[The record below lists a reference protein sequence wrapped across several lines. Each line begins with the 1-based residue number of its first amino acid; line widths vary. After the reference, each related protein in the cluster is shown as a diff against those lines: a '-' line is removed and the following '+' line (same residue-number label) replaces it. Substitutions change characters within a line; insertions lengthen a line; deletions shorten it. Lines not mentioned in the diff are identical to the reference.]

1 MSERYPVFFEKMISR
16 CVANMKAL
24 LPYEGNPHLS
34 GFEYLVSLKKIQI
47 TPNETGLLSNAN
59 LICLSNS
66 KNAVFCNR
74 VSILEFFKR
83 KPGIIFPHNNG
94 SSQEKGRE
102 IDSS

>member
-1 MSERYPVFFEKMISR
+1 
-16 CVANMKAL
+16 MKAL
-24 LPYEGNPHLS
+24 LPFEGDPHLP
-34 GFEYLVSLKKIQI
+34 GFEYLANLEKIRI
-47 TPNETGLLSNAN
+47 TPNESGLITNAN

-83 KPGIIFPHNNG
+83 KSGIIFPHNNG